1 MHDSAQPRVL
11 LVDDEDRFRS
21 TMIRI
26 LKYKGI
32 EARGA
37 ANAHEALE
45 AATQETFDAVLL
57 DMRLGRDSGLDV
69 LRGLR
74 DQGVET
80 EVIVLTGH
88 ALPDLPA
95 DLAGHGVSDYLLKP
109 VEPDEIAARIESV
122 IERARA
128 LQRLD

>member
-1 MHDSAQPRVL
+1 MSETIRPRVL

-21 TMIRI
+21 IMIKI
-26 LKYKGI
+26 LKLKGI

-37 ANAHEALE
+37 ATAAEALLAVAE
-45 AATQETFDAVLL
+45 EPFDAVLL
-57 DMRLGRDSGLDV
+57 DMRLGEDSGLDV

-74 DQGVET
+74 AAGVET

-88 ALPDLPA
+88 ALPELPA
-95 DLAGHGVSDYLLKP
+95 DLAGEGVSDYLLKP

-122 IERARA
+122 IERAQA
-128 LQRLD
+128 LRRLL

>member
-1 MHDSAQPRVL
+1 MTETNRPRVL

-21 TMIRI
+21 TMIKI
-26 LKYKGI
+26 LRLKGI
-32 EARGA
+32 DAQGA
-37 ANAHEALE
+37 ANAEEALR
-45 AATQETFDAVLL
+45 AAAGEKFDAVLL
-57 DMRLGRDSGLDV
+57 DMRLGEDSGLDV

-74 DQGVET
+74 KNGVRT

-88 ALPDLPA
+88 ALPELPA
-95 DLAGHGVSDYLLKP
+95 DLAGEGVSDYLLKP

-128 LQRLD
+128 LRRLL